1 MNVARAVSDPHSLPL
16 DAIDMSDPDLFQH
29 DLVLPYFERLRA
41 EAPVHFT
48 PGSDYGPFWSVTRY
62 HDIMAV
68 DTNHKVFSSDHARG
82 GHILGYEMFFIEEEA
97 FQLPMFIAMD
107 QPRHDVTRKAVSP
120 AVGAEN
126 LRKMESE
133 IRANCVDILDHLPVG
148 ETFNWVDAFSVELT
162 TRTLATL
169 FDFPFEDRRMLTR
182 WSDISVSVP
191 GSGIVESWESRRAE
205 LEDMGEYFS
214 RLWRERTGKPGG
226 YDLVSM
232 LASAPETRDMS
243 RAEFMGNVLLLIV
256 GGNDTTRNTL
266 TGSVLALNQHPDEYE
281 KLRRDR
287 GLIASFVPEAIR
299 WQTPLAHMKRTA
311 LEDVELGGQRIQA
324 GDKVVMWYLSGNR
337 DERVIERPNDFIVDR
352 ERPRNHLSFGF
363 GIHRCVGNRLAEL
376 QLRVAWEEILER
388 FRMVEVLGDPVRV
401 RSNIIMGYSE
411 LPVRLVPWTA

>member
-1 MNVARAVSDPHSLPL
+1 MNAAERVADPYSLPL

-29 DLVLPYFERLRA
+29 DLMMPYFERLRA
-41 EAPVHFT
+41 EAPVHFS
-48 PGSDYGPFWSVTRY
+48 PGSEYGPFWSVTRY

-82 GHILGYEMFFIEEEA
+82 GHILGYEMFFIEEED
-97 FQLPMFIAMD
+97 FELPMFIAMD
-107 QPRHDVTRKAVSP
+107 QPRHDVTRKTVSP

-126 LRKMESE
+126 LLRMESE
-133 IRANCVDILDHLPVG
+133 IRASCVDILEQLPVG
-148 ETFNWVDAFSVELT
+148 ETFNWVDAFSIELT

-191 GSGIVESWESRRAE
+191 GSGIVDSWESRRRE
-205 LEDMGEYFS
+205 LEEMGEYFN
-214 RLWRERTGKPGG
+214 RLWRERADNPGG

-232 LASAPETRDMS
+232 LATSPQTRDMS

-266 TGSVLALNQHPDEYE
+266 TGSVLALNQFPDEYE

-287 GLIASFVPEAIR
+287 ALIASFVPEAIR

-311 LEDVELGGQRIQA
+311 LEDSEVGGQRIRA

-337 DERVIERPNDFIVDR
+337 DERAIERPNEFIVDR
-352 ERPRNHLSFGF
+352 RRPRNHLSFGF

-376 QLRVAWEEILER
+376 QLRIAWEEILKR
-388 FRMVEVLGDPVRV
+388 FRAVEVVGDPVRV
-401 RSNIIMGYSE
+401 RSNIIMGCSE
-411 LPVRLVPWTA
+411 LPVRLVPWTD